1 MHNPLGSRQA
11 RHLQFRDTVWL
22 LGTCQWPPFRM
33 TGSLSLHAKPIAL
46 CEAPA
51 WPPAPLKRAQA
62 PALIQAFQEG
72 AGAKSQ
78 QPCLVVASDAQ
89 AEHGTWPGGGV
100 LVHASATPQT
110 RPVNSTTVGS
120 EPRCRVAFT
129 PLAQSRVVI
138 RWRAQALSKALA
150 ATRRCQLRI
159 QVQVP
164 HSEGRD
170 QARRKKSPR
179 RASPRA
185 PSLRERA
192 LRAIPRWPSIRRSR
206 HRQQLAAFPLIPNA
220 FREGAKGG
228 GW

>member
-1 MHNPLGSRQA
+1 MRESQQPCLVVASDAQVEHGTWPGGGVLVHDPLGSRQA

-62 PALIQAFQEG
+62 PALSQAFQEG
-72 AGAKSQ
+72 AGAEITAALPGSRQ
-78 QPCLVVASDAQ
+78 RRPGRARPR
-89 AEHGTWPGGGV
+89 PGGSV

-164 HSEGRD
+164 HSEG
-170 QARRKKSPR
+170 
-179 RASPRA
+179 
-185 PSLRERA
+185 
-192 LRAIPRWPSIRRSR
+192 
-206 HRQQLAAFPLIPNA
+206 
-220 FREGAKGG
+220 
-228 GW
+228 

>member
-1 MHNPLGSRQA
+1 VLVRESQQPYLIVASDAQVEHGTCPGGGVLVHDPLGSRQA

-164 HSEGRD
+164 HSEG
-170 QARRKKSPR
+170 
-179 RASPRA
+179 
-185 PSLRERA
+185 
-192 LRAIPRWPSIRRSR
+192 
-206 HRQQLAAFPLIPNA
+206 
-220 FREGAKGG
+220 
-228 GW
+228 

>member
-1 MHNPLGSRQA
+1 MAREGVLVHDALGSRQA
-11 RHLQFRDTVWL
+11 RHLQLREDNLVAWD
-22 LGTCQWPPFRM
+22 
-33 TGSLSLHAKPIAL
+33 LSMAAIKDGRQLIAL

-164 HSEGRD
+164 HSEG
-170 QARRKKSPR
+170 
-179 RASPRA
+179 
-185 PSLRERA
+185 
-192 LRAIPRWPSIRRSR
+192 
-206 HRQQLAAFPLIPNA
+206 
-220 FREGAKGG
+220 
-228 GW
+228 